1 MAVNRERW
9 SKGILL
15 TMWTT
20 GPWNSRLP
28 RAHSLLQNQMA
39 HNPVMADRDAEHRI
53 TQLETQMEE
62 RTRTAAEFRG
72 EIRVLLDTISSQ
84 QLAVRKELGRLTA
97 AFEAHLAEDRRIL
110 QRVNGGHQQERLV
123 HIGLGV
129 GSGGGIATI
138 IVTIGHQLG
147 WW

>member
-1 MAVNRERW
+1 
-9 SKGILL
+9 
-15 TMWTT
+15 
-20 GPWNSRLP
+20 
-28 RAHSLLQNQMA
+28 
-39 HNPVMADRDAEHRI
+39 MADRDAEHRL

-72 EIRVLLDTISSQ
+72 EIRVLLDTVSSQ
-84 QLAVRKELGRLTA
+84 QLAVGKELGKLTA

-110 QRVNGGHQQERLV
+110 QLTQASLRRVNGNHQQERLV
-123 HIGLGV
+123 NIGLGV

-138 IVTIGHQLG
+138 IVAIGRQLA